1 MSAVDDDSERSLA
14 HIKKKF
20 TFFHK
25 KFTIDS
31 VYGQYTLDALDIL
44 AHSFTFIKEGR
55 KVAVIDKKYFSMAHT
70 YVVEIVDNEDQAF
83 ILALVI
89 TINQVLYTF
98 HWQKL
103 TVWK

>member
-1 MSAVDDDSERSLA
+1 MSAVDGDSDRSLA
-14 HIKKKF
+14 HIKQKL

-31 VYGQYTLDALDIL
+31 VYGQYTLEALDVL
-44 AHSFTFIKEGR
+44 AHSFALTKEGQR
-55 KVAVIDKKYFSMAHT
+55 VAVIDKKYFSMAHT
-70 YVVEIVDNEDQAF
+70 YSVEIDDKENQAF

-89 TINQVLYTF
+89 TINQILYTF

-103 TVWK
+103 SVLR

>member
-1 MSAVDDDSERSLA
+1 M
-14 HIKKKF
+14 
-20 TFFHK
+20 FHK

-31 VYGQYTLDALDIL
+31 VYGEYKLEAVDVL
-44 AHSFTFIKEGR
+44 AHSFTLSKDGQKI
-55 KVAVIDKKYFSMAHT
+55 AIIDKKYFKTANT
-70 YVVEIVDNEDQAF
+70 YSVAIADNENQAF

-103 TVWK
+103 TILR

>member
-1 MSAVDDDSERSLA
+1 MSADRSLA
-14 HIKKKF
+14 HVKQKL

-31 VYGQYTLDALDIL
+31 VYGPYELEAEDLL
-44 AHSFTFIKEGR
+44 AHSFRLTKDNR
-55 KVAVIDKKYFSMAHT
+55 KIAKFDKKFLAVSDNYH
-70 YVVEIVDNEDQAF
+70 VKIVENEDQAF

-89 TINQVLYTF
+89 TINQILYTF

-103 TVWK
+103 SIYK

>member
-1 MSAVDDDSERSLA
+1 MSAIDSDSERSLA
-14 HIKKKF
+14 HIKQKL
-20 TFFHK
+20 TLVHK

-31 VYGQYTLDALDIL
+31 VYGQYTLEALDVL
-44 AHSFTFIKEGR
+44 AHSFTLTKEGR
-55 KVAVIDKKYFSMAHT
+55 RVAAIDKKYFSMSHT
-70 YVVEIVDNEDQAF
+70 YSVEIADNEDQAF